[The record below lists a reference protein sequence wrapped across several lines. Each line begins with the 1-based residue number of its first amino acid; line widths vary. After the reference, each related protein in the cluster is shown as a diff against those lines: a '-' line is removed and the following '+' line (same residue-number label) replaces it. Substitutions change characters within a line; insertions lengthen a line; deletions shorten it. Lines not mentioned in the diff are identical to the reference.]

1 MLGYTD
7 AYDSIGSTG
16 GSVIYANARVIS
28 LANPVIKSI
37 VDPVAGMTIVFQA
50 NAGDVPAQFT
60 LQKSSP
66 LVTGPYAD
74 VASTI
79 TSLGGGA
86 FQAVKAKDA
95 SPAFYRI
102 RRIE

>member
-1 MLGYTD
+1 
-7 AYDSIGSTG
+7 
-16 GSVIYANARVIS
+16 
-28 LANPVIKSI
+28 
-37 VDPVAGMTIVFQA
+37 VDPVAGITIGFQA
-50 NAGDVPAQFT
+50 NASDVPAQFT

-66 LVTGPYAD
+66 LATGPYAD

-79 TSLGGGA
+79 TSLGGGS

-102 RRIE
+102 RRIY